1 MEAALGPPQA
11 EPGSGNILVFVVAFE
26 AERHLVSVFER
37 IPKEIFSDPAVHVLC
52 IDDASQDRGGEVL
65 MGWARERGLEDRIT
79 ILRNPVN
86 QGYGGNQKLGYRMAV
101 DRGYDLVI
109 LLHGDGQYAPELLPE
124 IIATWRGGE
133 ADVILGSRMLEP
145 GGARRGG
152 MPLYKWVGNRILTTF
167 QNRLTGEGLSEYHTG
182 YRAYTT
188 RFLISVPFEM
198 NTNDFHF
205 DTDILLQAAH
215 VGARIVEIP
224 IPTRYGDEECR
235 VPGLRYSRDVVG
247 STLRF
252 KLHQMGMLCSLKL
265 RHLKPIRYQDKTAV
279 PYSSHA
285 MALQEVRKTAPR
297 RLLDIGSGP
306 GFVAA
311 QCVEEGISVT
321 AVDREP
327 PLPGNNFEFAA
338 ADLESDRLPV
348 DPGDFDCVL
357 LLDVI
362 EHLRDPEGFMV
373 SLRHRAER
381 PYPPE
386 GEPFRVVLS
395 TPNVA
400 FVAVRFNLLLG
411 RFPYAERGILDI
423 THKRLFT
430 RSSLVTL
437 LRDCGYRID
446 KIRPVPVPFETVVG
460 GRMGWFL
467 GFLSAVG
474 ARVWPTLFAF
484 QFLVTCRPQPSVAQ
498 VLSCTE
504 HPDALASEAKK
515 E

>member
-1 MEAALGPPQA
+1 MERPPSPPQG
-11 EPGSGNILVFVVAFE
+11 ELGSGKILVFVVAYE
-26 AERHLVSVFER
+26 AERHLVSVFDR
-37 IPKEIFSDPAVHVLC
+37 IPEEIFADPAVHVLC
-52 IDDASQDRGGEVL
+52 IDDASHDRGAEVL
-65 MGWARERGLEDRIT
+65 MDWVRQHSLEHRIT

-101 DRGYDLVI
+101 GQGYDLVI
-109 LLHGDGQYAPELLPE
+109 LLHGDGQYAPELLPQ
-124 IIATWRGGE
+124 IVANWRSGG
-133 ADVILGSRMLEP
+133 ADVILGSRMMEP

-152 MPLYKWVGNRILTTF
+152 MPLYKWVGNRVLTTF
-167 QNRLTGEGLSEYHTG
+167 QNRLTGERLSEYHTG

-188 RFLISVPFEM
+188 RFLSSIPFEM

-205 DTDILLQAAH
+205 DTEILLQAAH

-235 VPGLRYSRDVVG
+235 VPGLRYTRDVVG
-247 STLRF
+247 STVRF

-265 RHLKPIRYQDKTAV
+265 RHLKPLRYLDKTAI

-285 MALQEVRKTAPR
+285 MALEEIGRAGPS
-297 RLLDIGSGP
+297 RLLDLGSGP

-311 QCVEEGISVT
+311 QCVEDGISVT

-327 PLPGNNFEFAA
+327 PLPGSNLEFVA
-338 ADLESDRLPV
+338 ADLDRDRLPV
-348 DPGDFDCVL
+348 DPGDYDCVL
-357 LLDVI
+357 LLDLI

-381 PYPPE
+381 PYPLT
-386 GEPFRVVLS
+386 GEPFLVVLS

-400 FVAVRFNLLLG
+400 FVAVRLNLLLG

-423 THKRLFT
+423 THSRLFT
-430 RSSLVTL
+430 RSSLLTL
-437 LRDCGYRID
+437 LRDCGYRIE
-446 KIRPVPVPFETVVG
+446 KVRAVPVPFETVVG
-460 GRMGWFL
+460 GRMGRFL
-467 GFLSAVG
+467 GFLATVA
-474 ARVWPTLFAF
+474 ARIWPTLFAF

-498 VLSCTE
+498 VLACAERQDTR
-504 HPDALASEAKK
+504 SESDL
-515 E
+515 

>member
-1 MEAALGPPQA
+1 MEAPLGPPQG
-11 EPGSGNILVFVVAFE
+11 EPGLGRILVFVVAFE
-26 AERHLVSVFER
+26 AERHIESVFER
-37 IPKEIFSDPAVHVLC
+37 IPGEIFVDPAVHVLC
-52 IDDASQDRGGEVL
+52 IDDASHDRGAEVL
-65 MGWARERGLEDRIT
+65 MEWVRQHALEDRIT
-79 ILRNPVN
+79 VLRNPVN

-101 DRGYDLVI
+101 DRGYDLVV

-124 IIATWRGGE
+124 IIVTWRGGD

-152 MPLYKWVGNRILTTF
+152 MPLYKWVGNRVLTTF

-188 RFLISVPFEM
+188 RFLSSVPFEM

-285 MALQEVRKTAPR
+285 MALEEVRRAAPR
-297 RLLDIGSGP
+297 RLLDLGSGP

-311 QCVEEGISVT
+311 QCVEEGLSVT
-321 AVDREP
+321 AVDLEA
-327 PLPGNNFEFAA
+327 PLPGSNIQFVA
-338 ADLESDRLPV
+338 ADLDRDRLPV
-348 DPGDFDCVL
+348 DPGDYDCVL
-357 LLDVI
+357 LLDLI

-381 PYPPE
+381 PYPLA
-386 GEPFRVVLS
+386 GEPFQVVLS

-400 FVAVRFNLLLG
+400 FFAVRLNLLLG

-423 THKRLFT
+423 THSRLFT
-430 RSSLVTL
+430 RSSLLTL
-437 LRDCGYRID
+437 LRDCGYRIERV
-446 KIRPVPVPFETVVG
+446 RPVPVPFETVVG
-460 GRMGWFL
+460 GRMGKFL
-467 GFLSAVG
+467 GFLAAVA

-498 VLSCTE
+498 VLACAESQ
-504 HPDALASEAKK
+504 DA
-515 E
+515 

>member
-1 MEAALGPPQA
+1 MEAALGPPRG
-11 EPGSGNILVFVVAFE
+11 EPGSGRILVFVVAYE

-37 IPKEIFSDPAVHVLC
+37 IPEEIFADPAVDVLC
-52 IDDASQDRGGEVL
+52 IDDASRDRGGEVL
-65 MGWARERGLEDRIT
+65 MEWIRGRGLEDRVT
-79 ILRNPVN
+79 VLRNPVN

-124 IIATWRGGE
+124 IIAAWRDGK
-133 ADVILGSRMLEP
+133 ADVILGSRMMEP

-152 MPLYKWVGNRILTTF
+152 MPFYKWMGNRILTTF
-167 QNRLTGEGLSEYHTG
+167 QNQLTGKGLSEYHTG

-188 RFLISVPFEM
+188 RFLSSVPFEM

-215 VGARIVEIP
+215 VGAQIAEIP
-224 IPTRYGDEECR
+224 IPTSYGDEECR
-235 VPGLRYSRDVVG
+235 VPGLRYSRDVVA

-265 RHLKPIRYQDKTAV
+265 RHLKPLRYQDKTAV

-285 MALQEVRKTAPR
+285 MALEEVRRAAPS
-297 RLLDIGSGP
+297 RLLDLGSGP

-311 QCVEEGISVT
+311 QCAEEGISVT
-321 AVDREP
+321 AVDRDP
-327 PLPGNNFEFAA
+327 PLPGNDFEFIA
-338 ADLESDRLPV
+338 ADLERDRLPV
-348 DPGDFDCVL
+348 DPGDYDCVL
-357 LLDVI
+357 LLDLI

-373 SLRHRAER
+373 SLRHRAEK

-386 GEPFRVVLS
+386 GEPFQVVLS

-400 FVAVRFNLLLG
+400 FFAVRLNLLLG

-423 THKRLFT
+423 THSRLFT
-430 RSSLVTL
+430 RSSLLTL

-446 KIRPVPVPFETVVG
+446 RVRPVPVPFETVVG
-460 GRMGWFL
+460 GRIGRFL
-467 GFLSAVG
+467 GFLAAVG

-484 QFLVTCRPQPSVAQ
+484 QFLVVCRSQPSVAQ
-498 VLSCTE
+498 VLACTE
-504 HPDALASEAKK
+504 HPDDPAGEGS
-515 E
+515 

>member
-11 EPGSGNILVFVVAFE
+11 QPGSGKILVFVVAFE

-37 IPKEIFSDPAVHVLC
+37 IPEEIFEDPAVHVLC
-52 IDDASQDRGGEVL
+52 IDDASRDRGAEILTDWVRVQDL
-65 MGWARERGLEDRIT
+65 KDRIT
-79 ILRNPVN
+79 VLRNPVN

-124 IIATWRGGE
+124 IIATWRSGAAE
-133 ADVILGSRMLEP
+133 VILGSRMLEP

-152 MPLYKWVGNRILTTF
+152 MPLYKLVGNRILTTF

-188 RFLISVPFEM
+188 RFLSSVPFEM

-252 KLHQMGMLCSLKL
+252 KLHQMGMLCNLKL

-285 MALQEVRKTAPR
+285 MALQEVRATAPR

-311 QCVEEGISVT
+311 QCAEEGISVT

-327 PLPGNNFEFAA
+327 PLPGNNFEFVA
-338 ADLESDRLPV
+338 ADLERDRLPV
-348 DPGDFDCVL
+348 DPGDFDCLL

-400 FVAVRFNLLLG
+400 FIAVRLNLLLG

-423 THKRLFT
+423 THTRLFT

-437 LRDCGYRID
+437 LRDCGYRIE

-460 GRMGWFL
+460 GRVGRFL
-467 GFLSAVG
+467 GFLAAVG

-498 VLSCTE
+498 VLACTE
-504 HPDALASEAKK
+504 HPDKLAGEGS
-515 E
+515 

>member
-1 MEAALGPPQA
+1 MEAPQGPPQG
-11 EPGSGNILVFVVAFE
+11 EPDSGRILVFVVAYE

-37 IPKEIFSDPAVHVLC
+37 IPPEVFADPAVHVLC
-52 IDDASQDRGGEVL
+52 IDDASHDRGAEIL
-65 MGWARERGLEDRIT
+65 MVWVRQNDLEHRIT
-79 ILRNPVN
+79 VLHNLVN

-124 IIATWRGGE
+124 IIANWRSE
-133 ADVILGSRMLEP
+133 RADVILGSRMLEP

-152 MPLYKWVGNRILTTF
+152 MPLYKWLGNRVLTAF
-167 QNRLTGEGLSEYHTG
+167 QNRLTGEDLSEYHSG

-188 RFLISVPFEM
+188 RFLSSVPFEM

-235 VPGLRYSRDVVG
+235 VPGMRYSRDVVS

-265 RHLKPIRYQDKTAV
+265 RHLKPLRYLDKTAV

-285 MALQEVRKTAPR
+285 MALEEVGRAAPS
-297 RLLDIGSGP
+297 RLLDLGSGP

-311 QCVEEGISVT
+311 QCAKDGISVT
-321 AVDREP
+321 VVDCEP
-327 PLPGNNFEFAA
+327 PLPGYDLEFVA
-338 ADLESDRLPV
+338 ADLDRDRLPV
-348 DPGDFDCVL
+348 DPGDYDCVL
-357 LLDVI
+357 LLDLI

-373 SLRHRAER
+373 SLRHRAEK
-381 PYPPE
+381 PYPPQ
-386 GEPFRVVLS
+386 GEPFLVVLS

-400 FVAVRFNLLLG
+400 FFAVRLNLLLG

-423 THKRLFT
+423 THTRLFT
-430 RSSLVTL
+430 RSSLLTL
-437 LRDCGYRID
+437 LKDCGYRID
-446 KIRPVPVPFETVVG
+446 KVRPVPVPFETVVG
-460 GRMGWFL
+460 GRMGKFL
-467 GFLSAVG
+467 GFLAAVA

-484 QFLVTCRPQPSVAQ
+484 QFLVTCRPQLSVAQ
-498 VLSCTE
+498 VLACAE
-504 HPDALASEAKK
+504 HPDEPAGEGS
-515 E
+515 

>member
-1 MEAALGPPQA
+1 MEASLRPPR
-11 EPGSGNILVFVVAFE
+11 EVPGSGKILVFVVAYE

-37 IPKEIFSDPAVHVLC
+37 IPDEIFTDPAVHVLC
-52 IDDASQDRGGEVL
+52 IDDASDDRCSERLVGWVREQD
-65 MGWARERGLEDRIT
+65 LENRVT
-79 ILRNPVN
+79 VLRNPVN

-101 DRGYDLVI
+101 NRGYDLVV

-124 IIATWRGGE
+124 IIDAWRDGG
-133 ADVILGSRMLEP
+133 ADVVLGSRMLEA

-152 MPLYKWVGNRILTTF
+152 MPLYKWVGNRVLTTF

-188 RFLISVPFEM
+188 RFLSSVPFEM

-235 VPGLRYSRDVVG
+235 VPGLRYSKNVVG
-247 STLRF
+247 STIRF

-265 RHLKPIRYQDKTAV
+265 RHLKPLRYEDKTAI
-279 PYSSHA
+279 PYSSHS
-285 MALQEVRKTAPR
+285 MALEEIEKANPR
-297 RLLDIGSGP
+297 RVLDLGSGP

-311 QCVEEGISVT
+311 QCVEDGISVT

-327 PLPGNNFEFAA
+327 PLPGSDFEFVA
-338 ADLESDRLPV
+338 ADLERDRLPV
-348 DPGDFDCVL
+348 DPGDYDCVL
-357 LLDVI
+357 LLDLI

-381 PYPPE
+381 PYPPT
-386 GEPFRVVLS
+386 GEPFKVVLS

-400 FVAVRFNLLLG
+400 FVAVRLNLLMG

-423 THKRLFT
+423 THSRLFT
-430 RSSLVTL
+430 RASLATL

-446 KIRPVPVPFETVVG
+446 RIRPVPVPFETVVG
-460 GRMGWFL
+460 GRIGRFL
-467 GFLSAVG
+467 GFLATVA

-498 VLSCTE
+498 VIACAE
-504 HPDALASEAKK
+504 HPGEAVGNGS
-515 E
+515 

>member
-1 MEAALGPPQA
+1 MEALHGPPQG
-11 EPGSGNILVFVVAFE
+11 EPGSGKVLIFVVAYE
-26 AERHLVSVFER
+26 AERHIASVFDR
-37 IPKEIFSDPAVHVLC
+37 IPKEIFADSAVHVLC
-52 IDDASQDRGGEVL
+52 IDDASLDRGAEVL
-65 MGWARERGLEDRIT
+65 MDWVRQHALEHRIT
-79 ILRNPVN
+79 VLRNPVN

-101 DRGYDLVI
+101 DSGYDLVI

-124 IIATWRGGE
+124 IIATWRGGG

-152 MPLYKWVGNRILTTF
+152 MPLYKWVGNRVLTTF
-167 QNRLTGEGLSEYHTG
+167 QNRLTGVGLSEYHTG

-188 RFLISVPFEM
+188 QYLSSIPFEM

-205 DTDILLQAAH
+205 DTEILLQAAH
-215 VGARIVEIP
+215 VGGRIVEIP

-235 VPGLRYSRDVVG
+235 VPGLRYTRDVVG
-247 STLRF
+247 STVRF

-265 RHLKPIRYQDKTAV
+265 RHLKPLRYLDKTTH

-285 MALQEVRKTAPR
+285 MALEEVGRARPR
-297 RLLDIGSGP
+297 RLLDLGSGP

-311 QCVEEGISVT
+311 QCVEDGINVT
-321 AVDREP
+321 AVDCES
-327 PLPGNNFEFAA
+327 PLPGKNLEFIA
-338 ADLESDRLPV
+338 ADLDRDRLPV
-348 DPGDFDCVL
+348 DPGDYDCVL

-381 PYPPE
+381 PYPLD
-386 GEPFRVVLS
+386 GEPFLVVLS

-400 FVAVRFNLLLG
+400 FIAVRLNLLLG

-423 THKRLFT
+423 THSRLFT

-437 LRDCGYRID
+437 LRDCGYRINRV
-446 KIRPVPVPFETVVG
+446 RPVPVPFETVVG
-460 GRMGWFL
+460 GRLGRFL
-467 GFLSAVG
+467 GFLATVA

-498 VLSCTE
+498 VLACAE
-504 HPDALASEAKK
+504 HPDEPAGEGS
-515 E
+515 